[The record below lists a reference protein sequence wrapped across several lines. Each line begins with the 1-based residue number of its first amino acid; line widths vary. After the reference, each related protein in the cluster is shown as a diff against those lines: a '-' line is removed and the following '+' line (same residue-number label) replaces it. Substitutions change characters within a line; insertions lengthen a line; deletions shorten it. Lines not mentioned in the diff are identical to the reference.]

1 MANST
6 YPDKRLANALQRQVV
21 IEQARVRY
29 VTAMRGG
36 RMRIGED
43 AGDVTPETVRDCRR
57 YLEHATLA
65 LDAIE
70 AQLEKGRQ

>member
-1 MANST
+1 MTTT
-6 YPDKRLANALQRQVV
+6 YPDKRLANALQRREI

-29 VTAMRGG
+29 VQVMRAG
-36 RMRIGED
+36 RLRIGED
-43 AGDVTPETVRDCRR
+43 AGDVTAENVRDCRR

-70 AQLEKGRQ
+70 TQLSEGRR